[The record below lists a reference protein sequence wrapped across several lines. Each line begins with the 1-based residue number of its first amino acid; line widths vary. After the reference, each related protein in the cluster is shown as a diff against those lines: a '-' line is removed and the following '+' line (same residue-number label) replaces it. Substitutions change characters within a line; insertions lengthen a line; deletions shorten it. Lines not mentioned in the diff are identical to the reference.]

1 MCGIAG
7 FLAKRDGVDVAAT
20 LTAIQKRYVTKKRT
34 MILA

>member
-20 LTAIQKRYVTKKRT
+20 LTA
-34 MILA
+34 MLAALRGRGPDSTGM